1 MSIFSKMMDD
11 RKRSK
16 KIEKKMKE
24 TTTQKAVSGK
34 ASKLKDEF
42 GLSDDEAEFM
52 AKRELKKEKRFETI
66 DKLSTGFGNVLAGLD
81 PDVPKQ
87 APSKKTSDQDK
98 RAKGSGKKGKGSGKK
113 DSSKPKDSKKKKDP
127 LGMPE
132 LDLDLPGFKF

>member
-1 MSIFSKMMDD
+1 MSIFSKIMDD
-11 RKRSK
+11 RKK
-16 KIEKKMKE
+16 TKNIEKKMKGIKQTRAYAQE
-24 TTTQKAVSGK
+24 AD
-34 ASKLKDEF
+34 KLKNEF
-42 GLSDDEAEFM
+42 GLSDDEAVFM
-52 AKRELKKEKRFETI
+52 AKKNIAKQKRSETI
-66 DKLSTGFGNVLAGLD
+66 GNLSKGFGNVLAGLD